1 MLRTALVLLALA
13 LGSLAPLSAQTSPD
27 CATGRARGAW
37 DLPTRAGDGHVRG
50 ILADGSGRRWALEG
64 LLTLEAPDGGLR
76 GGRLTGLL
84 MPLRADG
91 SLGKPLA
98 EVHGHWIVA
107 LERSGRF
114 ETAIY
119 PLQEAPDERPEPIG
133 KLAGAFS
140 DPMVDGGD
148 AVGRFSGR
156 WAVCR

>member
-1 MLRTALVLLALA
+1 MLRTALALLALA
-13 LGSLAPLSAQTSPD
+13 FAPLSAQTTPD
-27 CATGRARGAW
+27 CTTGRARGAW

-64 LLTLEAPDGGLR
+64 ILTLEGPDGGLR
-76 GGRLTGLL
+76 GGRLAGLL

-107 LERSGRF
+107 LDRSGRF

-119 PLQEAPDERPEPIG
+119 PLRDPAVDRPEPIG
-133 KLAGAFS
+133 KLAGAFA
-140 DPMVDGGD
+140 DPLVDGSD